1 MSEVKKEVL
10 TFDDL
15 GIAEK
20 LLGTLKSLGM
30 TEPTPIQLKSIPVAI
45 EGKDIIGIA
54 QTGTGKTLAFSV
66 PMIQRLALYK
76 GRGLVILPTRELA
89 SQVDENVRKY
99 GAALGVRTA
108 VLIGGESLN
117 RQREMLRRNPHI
129 IVATPGRMNDF
140 IMRGWIKL
148 DDVKVLVLDEA
159 DMMLDMGFAPQ
170 IESILKKVPKE
181 RQTMLFSATMPP
193 EIIKLAANYM
203 ATPTRIEVA
212 PAGQTAAGINQEI
225 FIIHKE
231 ARVAQLE
238 KMLQESAGSVLIF
251 CRTKRGVSKL
261 TQQIE
266 MMGHHAAE
274 IHSNRSLEQRRKA
287 LAGFK
292 NRKYRVLVATDIAAR
307 GIDVK
312 DIELV
317 INFDLPED
325 PDDYVHRIGR
335 TGRAGKTGKAVSF
348 ASPDQ
353 IRDVRQIERLIKK
366 ALPLTK
372 MAEYNELATFSGGP
386 ARRRSRGFNKPF
398 TGSRDSNGYSERK
411 PFVGSRDGSERKP
424 FMKSGSRFADKGVKK
439 FGADKFSRE
448 ERRPERGFSKPAE
461 KSNYEDKGSDRGFSK
476 FKPKLSGSRSDFGH
490 DKFKATP
497 QSAARLRRDHE
508 GFRSES
514 SHDSFKPKKLGF
526 RAPARD
532 SKFAPR
538 RESKAGFDP
547 LQYFSDRPETRV
559 LTDKERFRASLRE
572 GDDRPSFGRKKT
584 FNRRPS
590 HR

>member
-1 MSEVKKEVL
+1 MSEEKKEVL

-30 TEPTPIQLKSIPVAI
+30 TEPTPIQLKSIPVAV
-45 EGKDIIGIA
+45 EGKDIIGVA
-54 QTGTGKTLAFSV
+54 QTGTGKTLAFAV

-76 GRGLVILPTRELA
+76 GRGLVLLPTRELA
-89 SQVDENVRKY
+89 IQVDENVRKY

-108 VLIGGESLN
+108 VLIGGESMN
-117 RQREMLRRNPHI
+117 RQRDMLRRNPHV

-140 IMRGWIKL
+140 LQRGWVKL
-148 DDVKVLVLDEA
+148 DDVKVLILDEA

-170 IESILKKVPKE
+170 IETIINKIPKE
-181 RQTMLFSATMPP
+181 RQTMLFSATMPT
-193 EIIKLAANYM
+193 EIIKLAARHM

-212 PAGQTAAGINQEI
+212 PTGQTAAGINQEI

-238 KMLQESAGSVLIF
+238 KMLQETAGSVLVF

-317 INFDLPED
+317 LNFDLPED
-325 PDDYVHRIGR
+325 PGDYVHRIGR

-353 IRDVRQIERLIKK
+353 IRDVREIERLIKK
-366 ALPLTK
+366 AIPLTK
-372 MAEYNELATFSGGP
+372 LAEYSETRTFSSAAP
-386 ARRRSRGFNKPF
+386 QRRRTRGFNKPF
-398 TGSRDSNGYSERK
+398 TGARDNFRTSERK
-411 PFVGSRDGSERKP
+411 FDKPFV
-424 FMKSGSRFADKGVKK
+424 KSTGYSADKSYKK
-439 FGADKFSRE
+439 FGADKFRD
-448 ERRPERGFSKPAE
+448 ERP
-461 KSNYEDKGSDRGFSK
+461 SDRGFSK
-476 FKPKLSGSRSDFGH
+476 YKSKTGFRSDFGATPQSEARLRRNQEGSRSDFGH
-490 DKFKATP
+490 DKFKHTS
-497 QSAARLRRDHE
+497 QSAARLRRDN
-508 GFRSES
+508 GFS
-514 SHDSFKPKKLGF
+514 SDSGYKKLE
-526 RAPARD
+526 PQL
-532 SKFAPR
+532 R
-538 RESKAGFDP
+538 RNPEAEITAGHKIKRGFDP
-547 LQYFSDRPETRV
+547 LEYFSNRPETRI
-559 LTDKERFRASLRE
+559 LTDKERFRASMRE
-572 GDDRPSFGRKKT
+572 GDDRPSFGRKKN
-584 FNRRPS
+584 FSGKGSGASRFR
-590 HR
+590 HK

>member
-1 MSEVKKEVL
+1 MSEEKKEVL
-10 TFDDL
+10 TFADL

-54 QTGTGKTLAFSV
+54 QTGTGKTLAFSI

-76 GRGLVILPTRELA
+76 GRGLVLLPTRELA

-117 RQREMLRRNPHI
+117 RQREMLRRNPHV

-170 IESILKKVPKE
+170 IETILKKVPKE
-181 RQTMLFSATMPP
+181 RQTLLFSATMPA
-193 EIIKLAANYM
+193 EIIKLAANHM
-203 ATPTRIEVA
+203 AEPTRIEVA

-372 MAEYNELATFSGGP
+372 MAEYNESASFSGGP
-386 ARRRSRGFNKPF
+386 VRRRSRGFNKPF
-398 TGSRDSNGYSERK
+398 TGSRDSFG
-411 PFVGSRDGSERKP
+411 GSERRSSRP
-424 FMKSGSRFADKGVKK
+424 FAKSDSRFSDRGPKK
-439 FGADKFSRE
+439 FGAERPARE
-448 ERRPERGFSKPAE
+448 EHRSERSFAKPAE
-461 KSNYEDKGSDRGFSK
+461 RYGREEGRTERSFARPAEKFNREDRGSDRGFSK
-476 FKPKLSGSRSDFGH
+476 FKPKSASSRSDFGH
-490 DKFKATP
+490 DKFKAKK
-497 QSAARLRRDHE
+497 E
-508 GFRSES
+508 GFRSEAGR
-514 SHDSFKPKKLGF
+514 DDFKPKKLGF
-526 RAPARD
+526 RAPAAD
-532 SKFAPR
+532 SKFKPK
-538 RESKAGFDP
+538 RESKSGFDP

-559 LTDKERFRASLRE
+559 MTDKERFRASLRE

>member
-1 MSEVKKEVL
+1 MSEEKKEVL
-10 TFDDL
+10 TFNDL

-45 EGKDIIGIA
+45 EGKDIIGVA
-54 QTGTGKTLAFSV
+54 QTGTGKTLAFAV

-76 GRGLVILPTRELA
+76 GRGLVLLPTRELA
-89 SQVDENVRKY
+89 IQVDENVRKY

-108 VLIGGESLN
+108 VLIGGESMN
-117 RQREMLRRNPHI
+117 RQRDMLRRNPHV

-140 IMRGWIKL
+140 LQRGWVKL
-148 DDVKVLVLDEA
+148 DEVKVLILDEA

-170 IESILKKVPKE
+170 IETIINKIPKE
-181 RQTMLFSATMPP
+181 RQTMLFSATMPT
-193 EIIKLAANYM
+193 EIIKLAARHM
-203 ATPTRIEVA
+203 AEPTRIEVA
-212 PAGQTAAGINQEI
+212 PTGQTAAGINQEI

-238 KMLQESAGSVLIF
+238 KMLQEAAGSVLVF

-317 INFDLPED
+317 LNFDLPED
-325 PDDYVHRIGR
+325 PGDYVHRIGR

-353 IRDVRQIERLIKK
+353 IRDVREIERLIKK
-366 ALPLTK
+366 AIPLTK
-372 MAEYNELATFSGGP
+372 LAEYSETRTFSSAAP
-386 ARRRSRGFNKPF
+386 QRRRTRGFNKPF
-398 TGSRDSNGYSERK
+398 TGARDNFRTSERK
-411 PFVGSRDGSERKP
+411 FNKPFV
-424 FMKSGSRFADKGVKK
+424 KSTGYSADKSYKK
-439 FGADKFSRE
+439 FGTDKFNHEEKSSDRGFSKYKSKTGFRSDFGADKFSAKKE
-448 ERRPERGFSKPAE
+448 G
-461 KSNYEDKGSDRGFSK
+461 Y
-476 FKPKLSGSRSDFGH
+476 RSDFGH
-490 DKFKATP
+490 DKFKHKKP
-497 QSAARLRRDHE
+497 
-508 GFRSES
+508 GFS
-514 SHDSFKPKKLGF
+514 SDSGYN
-526 RAPARD
+526 
-532 SKFAPR
+532 KFAPKLR
-538 RESKAGFDP
+538 RSPEAETTAGHKIKRGFDP
-547 LQYFSDRPETRV
+547 LEYFSNRPETRI
-559 LTDKERFRASLRE
+559 LTDKERFRASMRA
-572 GDDRPSFGRKKT
+572 GDDRPSFGRKKN
-584 FNRRPS
+584 FSGARRGENRFR
-590 HR
+590 HK